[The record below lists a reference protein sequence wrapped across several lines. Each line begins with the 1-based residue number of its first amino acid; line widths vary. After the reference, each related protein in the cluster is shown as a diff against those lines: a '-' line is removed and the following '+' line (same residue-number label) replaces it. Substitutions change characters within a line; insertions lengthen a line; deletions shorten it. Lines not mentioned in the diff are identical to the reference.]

1 MTGARKRVL
10 VAVLVTLVMVATSC
24 SRNQPQPTVPK
35 QNQSPTIEAMAVAPY
50 TNAPLCPDSREAHDN
65 SLFHTLWDGARGCHY
80 DHEHGQYPFM
90 PEVAA
95 TFPGFDL
102 RTLLGPDSAGVGHT
116 NPSSPMENTHKHGGF
131 KWDVT
136 LSHSTGCAGGEGATV
151 GVDAAVI
158 QYHAFGDYSVEFE
171 SRVHS
176 ALALMRQCLASNPND
191 YGYMYVVQYQDY
203 GQRVAPYQG
212 NVLPYPDTPL
222 PAYESGL
229 KPYFTITCFSGIP
242 PCDKYPTLQYAL
254 DHNLAAASLWV
265 SEPLH
270 LDESGSPLFGL
281 LFRVRDTYQALDWSD
296 QTYPF
301 TFAWLC
307 STDGGLNYNPSGCRY
322 NNTTT
327 RVHQVAGEI
336 PVAWDNLA
344 GWDTDARV
352 GRITAE
358 GFVTRFGELNLDCTA
373 PGPDCFPIKIVEA
386 FVGRYGSLFV
396 TKEQAADPSGTPE
409 RDIYFCDDR
418 VCLEG
423 DPGAVP
429 SGWLGPSN

>member
-24 SRNQPQPTVPK
+24 SRNQPQPTIPQ

-176 ALALMRQCLASNPND
+176 ALALMRMFLGSWPNTGASAP
-191 YGYMYVVQYQDY
+191 VF
-203 GQRVAPYQG
+203 GQ
-212 NVLPYPDTPL
+212 
-222 PAYESGL
+222 
-229 KPYFTITCFSGIP
+229 
-242 PCDKYPTLQYAL
+242 
-254 DHNLAAASLWV
+254 
-265 SEPLH
+265 
-270 LDESGSPLFGL
+270 
-281 LFRVRDTYQALDWSD
+281 
-296 QTYPF
+296 
-301 TFAWLC
+301 
-307 STDGGLNYNPSGCRY
+307 
-322 NNTTT
+322 
-327 RVHQVAGEI
+327 
-336 PVAWDNLA
+336 
-344 GWDTDARV
+344 
-352 GRITAE
+352 
-358 GFVTRFGELNLDCTA
+358 
-373 PGPDCFPIKIVEA
+373 
-386 FVGRYGSLFV
+386 
-396 TKEQAADPSGTPE
+396 
-409 RDIYFCDDR
+409 
-418 VCLEG
+418 
-423 DPGAVP
+423 
-429 SGWLGPSN
+429 